1 MLFTCSYVVEKHLEE
16 ENLQNGTKK
25 SYWTLLQEQQGINET
40 ANATNEPV
48 EAVTTIRRYGE
59 IIKTQNKR
67 AMRH

>member
-40 ANATNEPV
+40 ANPTNEPV
-48 EAVTTIRRYGE
+48 EAVAIIRRYGE

>member
-1 MLFTCSYVVEKHLEE
+1 MLSKSISKKRTYKK
-16 ENLQNGTKK
+16 GTKK

-40 ANATNEPV
+40 ANPTNEPV
-48 EAVTTIRRYGE
+48 EAVAIIRRYGE

>member
-40 ANATNEPV
+40 ANPTNEPA
-48 EAVTTIRRYGE
+48 EAVAIIRRYGE

>member
-40 ANATNEPV
+40 ANPTNEPV
-48 EAVTTIRRYGE
+48 EAVAIIRCYGE

>member
-48 EAVTTIRRYGE
+48 EAVAIIRRYGE

>member
-48 EAVTTIRRYGE
+48 EAVAIIRRYWE

>member
-40 ANATNEPV
+40 ANPTNEPV
-48 EAVTTIRRYGE
+48 EAVAIIRRYWE

>member
-16 ENLQNGTKK
+16 ENLQNDTKK

-48 EAVTTIRRYGE
+48 EAVAIIRRYGE